1 MIPRRPLLLL
11 SAAVLGLHA
20 LVLGLAA
27 HSGLPAA
34 ASPAPLVFHTRTVAP
49 PAPEPLAAA
58 TAAAAPPQAVAAPT
72 PKRPRAPT
80 ARTPAPHAPVAV
92 AEEPLPEV
100 GTAVAD
106 ASQAPAPE
114 AAASEAAVVAEA
126 TAHAASAPE
135 AQAVPAPQAA
145 ASDSAVPAPAPV
157 PGIAILAPGAAQ
169 DGGTAQRVPVRL
181 PAPARLEFDVQGQ
194 AKHLKYNA
202 SAELVW
208 QHDGQQYQ
216 ARQEIRVLFL
226 GSRAQT
232 SVGEITP
239 LGLQPRRFGD
249 RSRSEKAAHF
259 DFAQGQV
266 TFSANNPSAR
276 IAPGA
281 QDRLSVFLQL
291 SAMLAAAP
299 QAYPV
304 GTRIQVPTV
313 SSHAAD
319 LWTFTIE
326 REETL
331 DLPLSRVRAVAL
343 QRLPVRDYDQKAQVW
358 LAPELDYL
366 PVRIRI
372 TQANGDFAELN
383 LRSREAP

>member
-1 MIPRRPLLLL
+1 MIPRRALLLL
-11 SAAVLGLHA
+11 TAAVLGLHA

-34 ASPAPLVFHTRTVAP
+34 VSPAPVVFHTRTVVPAAP
-49 PAPEPLAAA
+49 AAVAA
-58 TAAAAPPQAVAAPT
+58 TAAPPAAPAPAQPRPAAQRKPRPSKAPPPPTEPGLPDPPPPVDVATAPAPTASAPDDTASQPLPQAVET
-72 PKRPRAPT
+72 
-80 ARTPAPHAPVAV
+80 V
-92 AEEPLPEV
+92 
-100 GTAVAD
+100 
-106 ASQAPAPE
+106 
-114 AAASEAAVVAEA
+114 
-126 TAHAASAPE
+126 ASAPE
-135 AQAVPAPQAA
+135 VPPAPTPLAA
-145 ASDSAVPAPAPV
+145 ASDSHTPAPP
-157 PGIAILAPGAAQ
+157 PGIAVLAPGGAP
-169 DGGTAQRVPVRL
+169 DGAGAPQVPVRL
-181 PAPARLEFDVQGQ
+181 PPPARLDFEVRGQ
-194 AKHLKYNA
+194 AKRLQYSA

-266 TFSANNPSAR
+266 TFSANNPAAR

-291 SAMLAAAP
+291 GALLAAAP
-299 QAYPV
+299 QRFAV
-304 GTRIQVPTV
+304 GTRISIPTV
-313 SSHAAD
+313 SARAAD
-319 LWTFTIE
+319 TWTFTVE
-326 REETL
+326 GEETL
-331 DLPLSRVRAVAL
+331 ELSMGSLHAVQL
-343 QRLPVRDYDQKAQVW
+343 QRLPRRDYDQKAQVW
-358 LAPELDYL
+358 LAPGLDYL
-366 PVRIRI
+366 PARIRI

-383 LRSREAP
+383 LRSHAQP

>member
-1 MIPRRPLLLL
+1 MIPRRALLLL
-11 SAAVLGLHA
+11 TAAVLGLHA

-27 HSGLPAA
+27 HSGLPMVV
-34 ASPAPLVFHTRTVAP
+34 SPAPVVFHTRTVAP
-49 PAPEPLAAA
+49 LAPAVGA
-58 TAAAAPPQAVAAPT
+58 AVAAP
-72 PKRPRAPT
+72 P
-80 ARTPAPHAPVAV
+80 AV
-92 AEEPLPEV
+92 AP
-100 GTAVAD
+100 
-106 ASQAPAPE
+106 
-114 AAASEAAVVAEA
+114 AAAKPRPAAQRK
-126 TAHAASAPE
+126 PR
-135 AQAVPAPQAA
+135 PAK
-145 ASDSAVPAPAPV
+145 APAPV
-157 PGIAILAPGAAQ
+157 PEPRPSDPPPEVEVAMAPTPPASAPEDSASQPLPQAVADGASAPDVAPAPAPQATASGSSAPAAPPGLAVLASGGAP
-169 DGGTAQRVPVRL
+169 DGAGVSQVPVRL
-181 PAPARLEFDVQGQ
+181 PPPARLDFEVQGQ
-194 AKHLKYNA
+194 AKRLQYSA

-216 ARQEIRVLFL
+216 ARQEVRVLFL

-266 TFSANNPSAR
+266 TFSANSPAAR

-299 QAYPV
+299 AAYPV

-313 SSHAAD
+313 SSRAAD
-319 LWTFTIE
+319 LWTFTIGDT
-326 REETL
+326 ETL
-331 DLPLSRVRAVAL
+331 DLPLGPVRAVAL
-343 QRLPVRDYDQKAQVW
+343 ERLPVRDYDQKAQVW
-358 LAPELDYL
+358 LAPEMDYL

-372 TQANGDFAELN
+372 TQTNGDYAELN
-383 LRSREAP
+383 LRSRAAP

>member
-1 MIPRRPLLLL
+1 MIPRRALLLL
-11 SAAVLGLHA
+11 TAAVLGLHA

-27 HSGLPAA
+27 HSGLPSVV
-34 ASPAPLVFHTRTVAP
+34 SPAPVVFHTRTVAS
-49 PAPEPLAAA
+49 PAPAAVEA
-58 TAAAAPPQAVAAPT
+58 VAASPAVAAPAAAKQPSAT
-72 PKRPRAPT
+72 QRKPRPAKAP
-80 ARTPAPHAPVAV
+80 APPVEAGPSDPPPEGDVAMAPATPASAATEGASDPLLAARAAPEAPVA
-92 AEEPLPEV
+92 
-100 GTAVAD
+100 T
-106 ASQAPAPE
+106 
-114 AAASEAAVVAEA
+114 
-126 TAHAASAPE
+126 
-135 AQAVPAPQAA
+135 APQPA
-145 ASDSAVPAPAPV
+145 ASDSSAAT
-157 PGIAILAPGAAQ
+157 PGIAVVAPGNALGS
-169 DGGTAQRVPVRL
+169 DSAQRVPVRL
-181 PAPARLEFDVQGQ
+181 PPPARLDFEVQGQ
-194 AKHLKYNA
+194 AKRLQYSA

-266 TFSANNPSAR
+266 TFSANSPSAR

-299 QAYPV
+299 AAYPV

-313 SSHAAD
+313 SSRAAD
-319 LWTFTIE
+319 LWTFTIGDT
-326 REETL
+326 ETL
-331 DLPLSRVRAVAL
+331 DLPLGPVRAVAL
-343 QRLPVRDYDQKAQVW
+343 ERLPVRDYDQKAQVW

-372 TQANGDFAELN
+372 TQTNGDYAELN
-383 LRSREAP
+383 LRSSTPP

>member
-1 MIPRRPLLLL
+1 MIPRRALLLL
-11 SAAVLGLHA
+11 TAAVLGLHA

-34 ASPAPLVFHTRTVAP
+34 VSPAPVVFHTRTVVP
-49 PAPEPLAAA
+49 PTPAAVA
-58 TAAAAPPQAVAAPT
+58 AVAAP
-72 PKRPRAPT
+72 P
-80 ARTPAPHAPVAV
+80 AV
-92 AEEPLPEV
+92 AP
-100 GTAVAD
+100 
-106 ASQAPAPE
+106 
-114 AAASEAAVVAEA
+114 AAAKPRPAAQRK
-126 TAHAASAPE
+126 PR
-135 AQAVPAPQAA
+135 PAK
-145 ASDSAVPAPAPV
+145 APAPV
-157 PGIAILAPGAAQ
+157 PEPRPSDPPPEVEVAMAPTPPASAPEDSASQPLPQAVADGASAPDVAPAPAPQATASGSSAPAAPPGIAVLASGGAP
-169 DGGTAQRVPVRL
+169 DGAGVSQVPVRL
-181 PAPARLEFDVQGQ
+181 PPPARLDFEVRGQ
-194 AKHLKYNA
+194 AKRLQYSA

-266 TFSANNPSAR
+266 TFSANNPAAR

-299 QAYPV
+299 QAYPA

-313 SSHAAD
+313 SSRAAD
-319 LWTFTIE
+319 LWTFTIGDT
-326 REETL
+326 ETL
-331 DLPLSRVRAVAL
+331 DLPLGPVRAVAL
-343 QRLPVRDYDQKAQVW
+343 ERLPVRDYDQKAQVW

-372 TQANGDFAELN
+372 TQTNGDFAELN
-383 LRSREAP
+383 LRAHQAP

>member
-1 MIPRRPLLLL
+1 MIPRRALLLL
-11 SAAVLGLHA
+11 TAAVLGLHA

-34 ASPAPLVFHTRTVAP
+34 VSPAPVVFHTRTVVPAAP
-49 PAPEPLAAA
+49 AAVAA
-58 TAAAAPPQAVAAPT
+58 TAAPPAAPAPAQPRPAAQRKPRPSKTAPPPTETGLSDPPPAVDVATAPAPTASAPDDTASQPLPQAVET
-72 PKRPRAPT
+72 
-80 ARTPAPHAPVAV
+80 V
-92 AEEPLPEV
+92 
-100 GTAVAD
+100 
-106 ASQAPAPE
+106 
-114 AAASEAAVVAEA
+114 
-126 TAHAASAPE
+126 ASAPE
-135 AQAVPAPQAA
+135 VPPAPTPLAA
-145 ASDSAVPAPAPV
+145 ASDSHTPAPP
-157 PGIAILAPGAAQ
+157 PGIAVLAPGGAP
-169 DGGTAQRVPVRL
+169 DGAGAPQVPVRL
-181 PAPARLEFDVQGQ
+181 PPPARLDFEVRGQ
-194 AKHLKYNA
+194 AKRLQYSA

-266 TFSANNPSAR
+266 TFSANNPAAR

-299 QAYPV
+299 QAYPA

-313 SSHAAD
+313 SSRTAD
-319 LWTFTIE
+319 LWTFTIGDT
-326 REETL
+326 ETL
-331 DLPLSRVRAVAL
+331 DLPLGPVRAVAL
-343 QRLPVRDYDQKAQVW
+343 ERLPVRDYDQKAQVW

-372 TQANGDFAELN
+372 TQTNGDFAELN
-383 LRSREAP
+383 LRARQAP

>member
-1 MIPRRPLLLL
+1 MIPRRALLLL
-11 SAAVLGLHA
+11 TAAVLGLHA

-27 HSGLPAA
+27 HSGLPVVV
-34 ASPAPLVFHTRTVAP
+34 SPAPVVFHTRTVAP
-49 PAPEPLAAA
+49 LAPAAGA
-58 TAAAAPPQAVAAPT
+58 AVAAP
-72 PKRPRAPT
+72 P
-80 ARTPAPHAPVAV
+80 AV
-92 AEEPLPEV
+92 AP
-100 GTAVAD
+100 
-106 ASQAPAPE
+106 PAAKPRP
-114 AAASEAAVVAEA
+114 AAQRK
-126 TAHAASAPE
+126 PR
-135 AQAVPAPQAA
+135 PAK
-145 ASDSAVPAPAPV
+145 APAPV
-157 PGIAILAPGAAQ
+157 PEPRPSDPPPEVEVAMAPTPPASAPEDSASQPLPQAVADGASAP
-169 DGGTAQRVPVRL
+169 DVA
-181 PAPARLEFDVQGQ
+181 PAPAPQATASGSSAPAAPPGIAVLASGGAPDGAGVSQVPVLLPPPARLDFEVQGQ
-194 AKHLKYNA
+194 AKRLQYSA

-266 TFSANNPSAR
+266 TFSANSPSAR

-299 QAYPV
+299 AAYPV

-313 SSHAAD
+313 SSRAAD
-319 LWTFTIE
+319 LWTFTIGDT
-326 REETL
+326 ETL
-331 DLPLSRVRAVAL
+331 DLPLGPVRAVAL
-343 QRLPVRDYDQKAQVW
+343 ERLPVRDYDQKAQVW

-372 TQANGDFAELN
+372 TQTNGDYAELN
-383 LRSREAP
+383 LRARQAP

>member
-1 MIPRRPLLLL
+1 MIPRRALLLL
-11 SAAVLGLHA
+11 TAAVLGLHA

-34 ASPAPLVFHTRTVAP
+34 VSPAPVVFHTRTVVPAAP
-49 PAPEPLAAA
+49 AAVAA
-58 TAAAAPPQAVAAPT
+58 TAAPPAAPAQPRPAAQRKPRPSKTAPPPTETGLSDPPPSVDVATAPAPTASAPDDTASQPLPQAVET
-72 PKRPRAPT
+72 
-80 ARTPAPHAPVAV
+80 V
-92 AEEPLPEV
+92 
-100 GTAVAD
+100 
-106 ASQAPAPE
+106 
-114 AAASEAAVVAEA
+114 
-126 TAHAASAPE
+126 ASAPE
-135 AQAVPAPQAA
+135 VPPAPTPLAA
-145 ASDSAVPAPAPV
+145 ASDSHTPP
-157 PGIAILAPGAAQ
+157 PGIAVLAPGGAP
-169 DGGTAQRVPVRL
+169 DGAGAPQVPVRL
-181 PAPARLEFDVQGQ
+181 PPPARLDFEVRGQ
-194 AKHLKYNA
+194 AKRLQYSA

-266 TFSANNPSAR
+266 TFSANNPAAR

-299 QAYPV
+299 QAYPA

-313 SSHAAD
+313 SSRTAD
-319 LWTFTIE
+319 LWTFTIGDT
-326 REETL
+326 ETL
-331 DLPLSRVRAVAL
+331 DLPLGPVRAVAL
-343 QRLPVRDYDQKAQVW
+343 ERLPVRDYDQKAQVW

-372 TQANGDFAELN
+372 TQTNGDFAELN
-383 LRSREAP
+383 LRARQAP

>member
-1 MIPRRPLLLL
+1 MIPRRALLLL
-11 SAAVLGLHA
+11 TAAVLGLHA

-34 ASPAPLVFHTRTVAP
+34 VSPAPVVFHTRTVVPAAPAAVPATAAP
-49 PAPEPLAAA
+49 PAAPAQPRPAAQRKPRVDKPPAPPPEPS
-58 TAAAAPPQAVAAPT
+58 PPPPPPEVEVAIAPT
-72 PKRPRAPT
+72 P
-80 ARTPAPHAPVAV
+80 PASEPEDATS
-92 AEEPLPEV
+92 EPLPQ
-100 GTAVAD
+100 TVAD
-106 ASQAPAPE
+106 G
-114 AAASEAAVVAEA
+114 
-126 TAHAASAPE
+126 ASAPDV
-135 AQAVPAPQAA
+135 A
-145 ASDSAVPAPAPV
+145 PAPAPRADASDSSAPAAP
-157 PGIAILAPGAAQ
+157 PGIAVLAPGGAP
-169 DGGTAQRVPVRL
+169 DGAGVPQVPVRL
-181 PAPARLEFDVQGQ
+181 PPPARLDFEVQGE
-194 AKHLKYNA
+194 AKRMQYHA

-216 ARQEIRVLFL
+216 ARQEIRVLFF
-226 GSRAQT
+226 GARSQT

-331 DLPLSRVRAVAL
+331 DLPLGRVRAVAL

>member
-1 MIPRRPLLLL
+1 MIPRRALLLL
-11 SAAVLGLHA
+11 TAAVLGLHA

-34 ASPAPLVFHTRTVAP
+34 VSPAPVVFHTRTVVPAAPAAVTATAAP
-49 PAPEPLAAA
+49 PAAPAQPRPAAQRKPRPSKTAPPPTETGLSDPPPAVDVA
-58 TAAAAPPQAVAAPT
+58 TAPAPTASAPDDTASQPLPQAVET
-72 PKRPRAPT
+72 
-80 ARTPAPHAPVAV
+80 V
-92 AEEPLPEV
+92 
-100 GTAVAD
+100 
-106 ASQAPAPE
+106 
-114 AAASEAAVVAEA
+114 
-126 TAHAASAPE
+126 ASAPE
-135 AQAVPAPQAA
+135 VPPAPTPLAA
-145 ASDSAVPAPAPV
+145 ASDSHTPPPPPP
-157 PGIAILAPGAAQ
+157 PGIAVLAPGGAP
-169 DGGTAQRVPVRL
+169 DGAGAPQVPVRL
-181 PAPARLEFDVQGQ
+181 PPPARLDFEVQGQ
-194 AKHLKYNA
+194 VKRLQYSA

-266 TFSANNPSAR
+266 TFSANNPAAR

-299 QAYPV
+299 QAYPA

-313 SSHAAD
+313 SSRAAD
-319 LWTFTIE
+319 LWTFTIGDT
-326 REETL
+326 ETL
-331 DLPLSRVRAVAL
+331 DLPLGPVRAVAL
-343 QRLPVRDYDQKAQVW
+343 ERLPVRDYDQKAQVW

-372 TQANGDFAELN
+372 TQTNGDFAELN
-383 LRSREAP
+383 LRAHQAP

>member
-1 MIPRRPLLLL
+1 MIPRRALLLL
-11 SAAVLGLHA
+11 TAAVLGLHA

-27 HSGLPAA
+27 HSGLPMVV
-34 ASPAPLVFHTRTVAP
+34 SPAPVVFHTRTVAP
-49 PAPEPLAAA
+49 LAPAVGA
-58 TAAAAPPQAVAAPT
+58 AVAAP
-72 PKRPRAPT
+72 P
-80 ARTPAPHAPVAV
+80 AV
-92 AEEPLPEV
+92 AP
-100 GTAVAD
+100 
-106 ASQAPAPE
+106 
-114 AAASEAAVVAEA
+114 AAAKPRPAAQRK
-126 TAHAASAPE
+126 PR
-135 AQAVPAPQAA
+135 PAK
-145 ASDSAVPAPAPV
+145 APAPV
-157 PGIAILAPGAAQ
+157 PEPRPSDPPPEVEVAMAPTPPASAPEDSASQPLPQAVADGASAP
-169 DGGTAQRVPVRL
+169 DVA
-181 PAPARLEFDVQGQ
+181 PAPAPQATASGSSAPAAPPGIAVLASGGAPDGAGVSQVPVLLPPPARLDFEVQGQ
-194 AKHLKYNA
+194 AKRLQYSA

-266 TFSANNPSAR
+266 TFSANSPSAR

-299 QAYPV
+299 AAYPV

-313 SSHAAD
+313 SSRAAD
-319 LWTFTIE
+319 LWTFTIGDT
-326 REETL
+326 ETL
-331 DLPLSRVRAVAL
+331 DLPLGPVRAVAL
-343 QRLPVRDYDQKAQVW
+343 ERLPVRDYDQKAQVW
-358 LAPELDYL
+358 LAPEMDYL

-372 TQANGDFAELN
+372 TQTNGDYAELN
-383 LRSREAP
+383 LRSRAAP